1 VEFVVVGAGAIGGT
15 VGARLLRDG
24 HDVLFCDVD
33 GEHVAAINEHGLTIE
48 GPLEQFTVEARA
60 VVPADLPAPLGA
72 VLLAVKAQHTEAA
85 LAEVGPRLAPHPEPA
100 PAGVRS
106 VARFVWLRSG
116 VAGWWDPAEAA
127 GAEVGAGALLGT
139 ASDLY
144 GDTIEEVR
152 APESGVL
159 LFVTT
164 SPAVQAQGLLLGLGA
179 GVEPLQPG

>member
-1 VEFVVVGAGAIGGT
+1 MEFVVVGAGAIGGT

-85 LAEVGPRLAPHPEPA
+85 LAEVGPRLAPDGYVVSLQNGLNEPIIAAHGSSRARPWTTA
-100 PAGVRS
+100 PA
-106 VARFVWLRSG
+106 
-116 VAGWWDPAEAA
+116 
-127 GAEVGAGALLGT
+127 
-139 ASDLY
+139 
-144 GDTIEEVR
+144 
-152 APESGVL
+152 APSW
-159 LFVTT
+159 
-164 SPAVQAQGLLLGLGA
+164 SR
-179 GVEPLQPG
+179 

>member
-72 VLLAVKAQHTEAA
+72 VLLEALLRA
-85 LAEVGPRLAPHPEPA
+85 EIVRRDGRTRRVTLVRPVEPWLAGR
-100 PAGVRS
+100 
-106 VARFVWLRSG
+106 
-116 VAGWWDPAEAA
+116 AGW
-127 GAEVGAGALLGT
+127 
-139 ASDLY
+139 
-144 GDTIEEVR
+144 IH
-152 APESGVL
+152 
-159 LFVTT
+159 
-164 SPAVQAQGLLLGLGA
+164 
-179 GVEPLQPG
+179 